1 MVESEWRQLS
11 QWTHEGKG
19 ESICEYP
26 ATYVYV
32 IRQKCVSILQSGLFS
47 TNKGGTADINICP
60 FKRIGVFCLYANKLK
75 GNEYENET
83 MV

>member
-1 MVESEWRQLS
+1 MVEARWWQLS
-11 QWTHEGKG
+11 KWTHEGKG
-19 ESICEYP
+19 ESISKYP

-60 FKRIGVFCLYANKLK
+60 LMRIGVFCLYADK
-75 GNEYENET
+75 
-83 MV
+83 